1 MPLII
6 DKNATFVV
14 NKENIANYFN
24 KDMLDEKLELEERQS
39 NVCFI
44 KKRGEYQI
52 KKELFKNPEVY
63 KNIIKKELKRGNGK
77 IVADERFGKSLEKW
91 EKELKEKEAK
101 EKPKKKK
108 PERKVEEPEGVPEEG
123 LIKEKPKK
131 KIPSPDKQINQ
142 KRKEIEEI
150 ERKYNIYYSPVVQD
164 LLGLYYKEKY
174 KGLKK
179 VRKELKELEKEK
191 EEPKGFPEE
200 IPKKATSRDY
210 LRHIQATEKLHTEM
224 IKIRWA
230 VKKGKMKSEKY
241 EEIKKKWSE
250 AYHKTIEMEKWLSE
264 EELKKIMMKR
274 NRERAKIGRRKERN
288 KISKMLK
295 KRWNSFWKLI
305 EKKFGKKIIREVN
318 CDAVDVQLK
327 LIKRLKRIGVLSERD
342 LAEEQKRLE
351 KLLKKYG

>member
-1 MPLII
+1 
-6 DKNATFVV
+6 
-14 NKENIANYFN
+14 
-24 KDMLDEKLELEERQS
+24 
-39 NVCFI
+39 
-44 KKRGEYQI
+44 
-52 KKELFKNPEVY
+52 
-63 KNIIKKELKRGNGK
+63 
-77 IVADERFGKSLEKW
+77 
-91 EKELKEKEAK
+91 
-101 EKPKKKK
+101 
-108 PERKVEEPEGVPEEG
+108 
-123 LIKEKPKK
+123 
-131 KIPSPDKQINQ
+131 
-142 KRKEIEEI
+142 
-150 ERKYNIYYSPVVQD
+150 
-164 LLGLYYKEKY
+164 
-174 KGLKK
+174 

-191 EEPKGFPEE
+191 VRKESERRKEVEEVEEPKGFPEE